1 MCLYITLLLVILPA
15 GKQNQM
21 SNIAQL
27 VNVEKNMTT
36 LKKTVLATGLD
47 QVLSGKGPFTVFAP
61 SDTAFGKLD
70 KSVIE
75 NLLKPE
81 NKTKLTDLLN
91 HHVVAGKINFKDLK
105 DGEKL
110 KTVNGKELI
119 VRMKDGNAT
128 VDGAKIQGHD
138 VEATNGVIHTLDTV
152 MFKN

>member
-1 MCLYITLLLVILPA
+1 
-15 GKQNQM
+15 M

-70 KSVIE
+70 RSVME

-91 HHVVAGKINFKDLK
+91 HHVVVGKINFKDLK

-119 VRMKDGNAT
+119 VHMKDGNAT

-152 MFKN
+152 MLKN

>member
-1 MCLYITLLLVILPA
+1 
-15 GKQNQM
+15 M

-36 LKKTVLATGLD
+36 WKKTVLASGFD

-61 SDTAFGKLD
+61 TDTAFGKLD
-70 KSVIE
+70 KGVME

-91 HHVVAGKINFKDLK
+91 HHVVAGKISFKDLK

-110 KTVNGKELI
+110 KTVNGKDL
-119 VRMKDGNAT
+119 VVHVKDGNASIE
-128 VDGAKIQGHD
+128 GAKIQGHD
-138 VEATNGVIHTLDTV
+138 VEASNGVIHSLDTV
-152 MFKN
+152 MIRN

>member
-1 MCLYITLLLVILPA
+1 
-15 GKQNQM
+15 M

-36 LKKTVLATGLD
+36 LKKTVLASGFD

-61 SDTAFGKLD
+61 TDTAFGKLD
-70 KSVIE
+70 KREVE

-91 HHVVAGKINFKDLK
+91 HHVVVGKINFKDLK

-110 KTVNGKELI
+110 KTVNGKELKVQI
-119 VRMKDGNAT
+119 KDGHASIE
-128 VDGAKIQGHD
+128 GAKIQDHD
-138 VEATNGVIHTLDTV
+138 VEASNGVIHSLDSV
-152 MFKN
+152 MLKN

>member
-1 MCLYITLLLVILPA
+1 
-15 GKQNQM
+15 M

-36 LKKTVLATGLD
+36 LKKTVLASGLD

-61 SDTAFGKLD
+61 TDKAFSKMDKTA
-70 KSVIE
+70 IE

-91 HHVVAGKINFKDLK
+91 HHVVVGKINFKDLK

-110 KTVNGKELI
+110 KTVNGKELKVQI
-119 VRMKDGNAT
+119 KDGHASIE
-128 VDGAKIQGHD
+128 GAKIQDHD
-138 VEATNGVIHTLDTV
+138 VEASNGVIHSLDSV
-152 MFKN
+152 MLKN